1 MEQINFDLKKQF
13 IQNLKD
19 KNVSSENLHTKN
31 TNIKFEELLSDVNND
46 KSDMTARTII
56 KNLSQKYHVN
66 ITVTPNETERDVI
79 KEGNFSVID
88 DSGCNNSVIIPRNL
102 LNKMTTDSK
111 AMKNVEYALK
121 RDIDG
126 FRRTKSLRVATGE
139 KITYS
144 SPLTFTEDG
153 NWSVSCSSVSE
164 SFSSGSKKLG
174 IIQSDEYEL
183 ELLKQKLSNKDLNK
197 TAIKIGKTDNESTL
211 ESSLNIQSLNNIFN
225 TSLNGINN
233 FNYYN
238 SINLDRK
245 KDLKVYK

>member
-1 MEQINFDLKKQF
+1 MEQINFDLNKQL

-19 KNVSSENLHTKN
+19 KNVSSENLYTKD
-31 TNIKFEELLSDVNND
+31 TNIKFDELLSDINND
-46 KSDMTARTII
+46 KSDVTARNII

-66 ITVTPNETERDVI
+66 ITVTPNETDRDVI

-88 DSGCNNSVIIPRNL
+88 ASGCNNSVIIPRNL

-111 AMKNVEYALK
+111 IMKNVEYAIK

-126 FRRTKSLRVATGE
+126 FRRTESLRVATGE

-153 NWSVSCSSVSE
+153 NWSTSCSSVSE

-197 TAIKIGKTDNESTL
+197 NAIKIGKTDNNSIL
-211 ESSLNIQSLNNIFN
+211 ESSLNIQSLSNIFN
-225 TSLNGINN
+225 TSLDGINN

-245 KDLKVYK
+245 KDIKVYK

>member
-1 MEQINFDLKKQF
+1 MEQVNFDLNKQF

-19 KNVSSENLHTKN
+19 KNVSSENLYIKN

-46 KSDMTARTII
+46 SSDVTARNII

-66 ITVTPNETERDVI
+66 ITVTPNETDRNVI
-79 KEGNFSVID
+79 KEGNFSPVD
-88 DSGCNNSVIIPRNL
+88 EYGCNTSVIIPRNL
-102 LNKMTTDSK
+102 LNKMSTDSK
-111 AMKNVEYALK
+111 TMNDIEYAIK
-121 RDIDG
+121 NNVDG
-126 FRRTKSLRVATGE
+126 FKRTKGLRTALGE
-139 KITYS
+139 KSISS

-153 NWSVSCSSVSE
+153 NWSASCSSVSE

-197 TAIKIGKTDNESTL
+197 NAIKIGKTDNNSIL
-211 ESSLNIQSLNNIFN
+211 ESSLNIQSLSNIFN
-225 TSLNGINN
+225 TSLDGINK